1 MKRLVVAVVLLLAG
15 TARAQTR
22 GAVDWIFLVD
32 TSQSMRGVGGTRN
45 IFGDVK
51 SAIGTFVNEAS
62 VGDSV
67 TLYSF
72 AREVELRG
80 SVDIRGPVD
89 RDRLHDLIRALRANG
104 KRTYLGGAIAKGLDA
119 SEQSMRRKDP
129 TRERAIVL
137 FTDGKEDV
145 RGIPDPITIASNI
158 QRVAT
163 SKPYVFFVSLGEH
176 EQQLDAFASER
187 TKILKPHDIAEA
199 VSSIRQTVQPPPKPP
214 PPPPKVVQKLP
225 EPPPVAKSSSS
236 WKWLAA
242 LTVLLLLA
250 SIALVLYSGK
260 SPGELL
266 AAITERNTLE
276 GELEIVAP
284 PVGADAAYVGLP
296 RLKIKDVALSAIV
309 PPDALGGSDAR
320 LFCRR
325 RNGEKK
331 IWIAAGSGT
340 LRVNDIEVPETQL
353 YDADT
358 IRIGDA
364 TLRFNRLGHKRPSL
378 QEDPA

>member
-15 TARAQTR
+15 AARAQTR

-32 TSQSMRGVGGTRN
+32 TSMSMRGVGGKN

-51 SAIGTFVNEAS
+51 SALGTFVREAS

-67 TLYSF
+67 TIYSF
-72 AREVELRG
+72 DRKVQLR
-80 SVDIRGPVD
+80 SSLDIREEAD
-89 RDRLHDLIRALRANG
+89 RGRLLETINDLQAEGDRTDLG
-104 KRTYLGGAIAKGLDA
+104 TAIARGLDA
-119 SEQSMRRKDP
+119 SVRRNDP

-145 RGIPDPITIASNI
+145 RDMPDAVPIASNI
-158 QRVAT
+158 ERVAV
-163 SKPYVFFVSLGEH
+163 SKPWIFFVSLGEH

-187 TKILKPHDIAEA
+187 TKILKPHDIAA
-199 VSSIRQTVQPPPKPP
+199 VVSDIRKIVKTESPKPKPP
-214 PPPPKVVQKLP
+214 LAVRQA
-225 EPPPVAKSSSS
+225 EPVATPSS

-242 LTVLLLLA
+242 LAVLLLLA

-266 AAITERNTLE
+266 AAITDRNTLE
-276 GELEIVAP
+276 GELEIVQPRVA
-284 PVGADAAYVGLP
+284 ADASYVGLP
-296 RLKIKDVALSAIV
+296 RLKAKDVALSTIV
-309 PPDALGGSDAR
+309 PVDALGGSDAR

-325 RNGEKK
+325 RDGEKK

-364 TLRFNRLGHKRPSL
+364 TLRFNRVGHERPSL
-378 QEDPA
+378 QEDLA